1 MRKVHLISV
10 TEPLVLDL
18 ALALRE
24 KGYEVSASGCG
35 LTEEMIGRL
44 HNAGCTCYGDGWFPE
59 KLIKDI
65 HSVVLGAKVKQ
76 DNPELLRAKELGMLI
91 QSIPEFIFQRTRSK
105 TRVVV
110 AGSRGK
116 KTIISMMVCAL
127 RRQKLAFDYALTSKV
142 DSLPNRIHLSYEARI
157 ALIEGDEHITSALD
171 KRFQLEFYRPHIAI
185 LTNLSWST
193 ETDHATP
200 EAYLSTYQSFSVS
213 IEREGKLIYFGG
225 DDTVSQLAGD
235 VRSDITAIPFEEHP
249 VVEKDGQTFLHT
261 RYGDYP
267 VRIPNR
273 YFLINLN
280 AARLACRQ
288 LGVKDADFYQ
298 ALSEYMI
305 IARQKRKEN
314 IAEYLL
320 YMWQV
325 EDLIRANKFDMDSIN
340 RTVIA
345 HYDQP
350 EEVKKEIAQWYEEL
364 IEMMRSEGVMEKG
377 HIQLN
382 KNVIITLTDLHLRLL
397 KSPKEMVYSAAYYKT
412 LPYIVQLRAKSG
424 GEDLPELETCFA
436 AVYGYLLLRMQGKEV
451 SAETL
456 EGIKQI
462 SSFLA
467 LLAEKYRE
475 DMKGELKLED

>member
-1 MRKVHLISV
+1 
-10 TEPLVLDL
+10 
-18 ALALRE
+18 
-24 KGYEVSASGCG
+24 
-35 LTEEMIGRL
+35 
-44 HNAGCTCYGDGWFPE
+44 
-59 KLIKDI
+59 
-65 HSVVLGAKVKQ
+65 
-76 DNPELLRAKELGMLI
+76 
-91 QSIPEFIFQRTRSK
+91 
-105 TRVVV
+105 
-110 AGSRGK
+110 
-116 KTIISMMVCAL
+116 
-127 RRQKLAFDYALTSKV
+127 
-142 DSLPNRIHLSYEARI
+142 
-157 ALIEGDEHITSALD
+157 
-171 KRFQLEFYRPHIAI
+171 
-185 LTNLSWST
+185 
-193 ETDHATP
+193 
-200 EAYLSTYQSFSVS
+200 
-213 IEREGKLIYFGG
+213 
-225 DDTVSQLAGD
+225 
-235 VRSDITAIPFEEHP
+235 
-249 VVEKDGQTFLHT
+249 
-261 RYGDYP
+261 
-267 VRIPNR
+267 
-273 YFLINLN
+273 
-280 AARLACRQ
+280 
-288 LGVKDADFYQ
+288 
-298 ALSEYMI
+298 MI

-397 KSPKEMVYSAAYYKT
+397 KSPKEMVYKT

>member
-1 MRKVHLISV
+1 
-10 TEPLVLDL
+10 
-18 ALALRE
+18 
-24 KGYEVSASGCG
+24 
-35 LTEEMIGRL
+35 
-44 HNAGCTCYGDGWFPE
+44 
-59 KLIKDI
+59 
-65 HSVVLGAKVKQ
+65 
-76 DNPELLRAKELGMLI
+76 
-91 QSIPEFIFQRTRSK
+91 
-105 TRVVV
+105 
-110 AGSRGK
+110 
-116 KTIISMMVCAL
+116 
-127 RRQKLAFDYALTSKV
+127 
-142 DSLPNRIHLSYEARI
+142 
-157 ALIEGDEHITSALD
+157 
-171 KRFQLEFYRPHIAI
+171 
-185 LTNLSWST
+185 
-193 ETDHATP
+193 
-200 EAYLSTYQSFSVS
+200 
-213 IEREGKLIYFGG
+213 
-225 DDTVSQLAGD
+225 
-235 VRSDITAIPFEEHP
+235 
-249 VVEKDGQTFLHT
+249 
-261 RYGDYP
+261 
-267 VRIPNR
+267 
-273 YFLINLN
+273 
-280 AARLACRQ
+280 
-288 LGVKDADFYQ
+288 
-298 ALSEYMI
+298 MI

-397 KSPKEMVYSAAYYKT
+397 KSPKEMVYSA
-412 LPYIVQLRAKSG
+412 YIVQLRAKSG

>member
-1 MRKVHLISV
+1 
-10 TEPLVLDL
+10 
-18 ALALRE
+18 
-24 KGYEVSASGCG
+24 
-35 LTEEMIGRL
+35 
-44 HNAGCTCYGDGWFPE
+44 
-59 KLIKDI
+59 
-65 HSVVLGAKVKQ
+65 
-76 DNPELLRAKELGMLI
+76 
-91 QSIPEFIFQRTRSK
+91 
-105 TRVVV
+105 
-110 AGSRGK
+110 
-116 KTIISMMVCAL
+116 
-127 RRQKLAFDYALTSKV
+127 
-142 DSLPNRIHLSYEARI
+142 
-157 ALIEGDEHITSALD
+157 
-171 KRFQLEFYRPHIAI
+171 
-185 LTNLSWST
+185 
-193 ETDHATP
+193 
-200 EAYLSTYQSFSVS
+200 
-213 IEREGKLIYFGG
+213 
-225 DDTVSQLAGD
+225 
-235 VRSDITAIPFEEHP
+235 
-249 VVEKDGQTFLHT
+249 
-261 RYGDYP
+261 
-267 VRIPNR
+267 
-273 YFLINLN
+273 
-280 AARLACRQ
+280 
-288 LGVKDADFYQ
+288 
-298 ALSEYMI
+298 MI

-325 EDLIRANKFDMDSIN
+325 DKFDMDSIN

-462 SSFLA
+462 SSFL
-467 LLAEKYRE
+467 EKYRE